1 MRNWNV
7 TRRLAGGLLTAA
19 LFAGTV
25 FAAEVPADVVGEPV
39 EEAVTA
45 LFERGIITG
54 DENGLFNP
62 QQNLTR
68 AQACIIVVKSM
79 DPPVGEVAG
88 TATQAPAD
96 SGFPDMS
103 GYSWAEGYIGYAVR
117 NGITKG
123 YPDGSFKPGN
133 KVTSNELA
141 TMILRAAGH
150 SDGSLGGTWPDNY
163 TGKALE
169 LGLYDGLPAKD
180 EMPDYAA
187 KWMAAQMNYNALE
200 LIDMAQSRVAEKTW
214 GIPAQ
219 APDMESLEFIL
230 SGRFNPDLSSFGGKP
245 VARDA
250 QILSYGLKKDYSR
263 DMELSER
270 GAEYQLRSI
279 LQYKGVVSSA
289 LIRMEGG
296 KIVQMVFPSDAGF
309 TGQAYSVVNQLSD
322 GILSLTAGHE
332 MRWTYG
338 EGAKTISSSREAGEG
353 TLYRLSLADG
363 KVMAAA
369 PQQDMR
375 KGFLKISEY
384 EINGPIQLETESG
397 NQWIDVTGTPT
408 IYVLDPAAK
417 VRYRPGKVAD
427 IRPGA
432 EVKLYDIS
440 DNGLDQ
446 ADVIIIRL

>member
-1 MRNWNV
+1 M
-7 TRRLAGGLLTAA
+7 LAAA
-19 LFAGTV
+19 LFTGTA
-25 FAAEVPADVVGEPV
+25 FAAEIPADVIGEPV

-54 DENGLFNP
+54 DENGLFHP
-62 QQNLTR
+62 EQNLTR

-163 TGKALE
+163 TEKALE

-200 LIDMAQSRVAEKTW
+200 LIDMTQNRVAEKTW
-214 GIPAQ
+214 GIPAE
-219 APDMESLEFIL
+219 APDREGLKLIL
-230 SGRFNPDLSSFGGKP
+230 SGRFDANLSSFAGLP

-250 QILSYGLKKDYSR
+250 RILSYGLKKDYSR
-263 DMELSER
+263 EMEISEN
-270 GAEYQLRSI
+270 ASDFQLKSI
-279 LQYKGVVSSA
+279 FQFKNVVSPA
-289 LIRMEGG
+289 LIRIEAGH
-296 KIVQMVFPSDAGF
+296 IVQVVFPSDAGF
-309 TGQAYSVVNQLSD
+309 TGQAYSVVNQLSQ

-332 MRWTYG
+332 MRWSYG
-338 EGAKTISSSREAGEG
+338 EGAKTITSSREAGEG
-353 TLYRLSLADG
+353 TLYRLSIADG
-363 KVMAAA
+363 RVMAAA
-369 PQQDMR
+369 PQWDME
-375 KGFLKISEY
+375 KGFRKVLEY
-384 EINGPIQLETESG
+384 RINGPVQLETENGS
-397 NQWIDVTGTPT
+397 QWIDVTGTPT
-408 IYVLDPAAK
+408 IYLLDPAAK
-417 VRYRPGKVAD
+417 VRYRTGKVAD

-432 EVKLYDIS
+432 EIKLYDIS
-440 DNGLDQ
+440 DNDLDQ
-446 ADVIIIRL
+446 ADIIIVRL

>member
-7 TRRLAGGLLTAA
+7 KRRLVGGLLTAA
-19 LFAGTV
+19 LFTGTA
-25 FAAEVPADVVGEPV
+25 FAADVPADVIGEPV
-39 EEAVTA
+39 EEAVAA

-54 DENGLFNP
+54 DKNGLFNP

-88 TATQAPAD
+88 TATQAPTD

-163 TGKALE
+163 TDKALE

-180 EMPDYAA
+180 EMPDFAA

-214 GIPAQ
+214 GIPTK
-219 APDMESLEFIL
+219 APGREGLEFIL
-230 SGRFNPDLSSFGGKP
+230 SGRFNASLSSFAGLP
-245 VARDA
+245 VTRDA

-263 DMELSER
+263 EMELSEK
-270 GAEYQLRSI
+270 AADYQLRSI
-279 LQYKGVVSSA
+279 LQYKDDVSSA
-289 LIRMEGG
+289 LIRIEAGL
-296 KIVQMVFPSDAGF
+296 ITQIILPTDAGF

-322 GILSLTAGHE
+322 GILSLTAGQE
-332 MRWTYG
+332 MRWSYG
-338 EGAKTISSSREAGEG
+338 EGAKTITSSREAGEG
-353 TLYRLSLADG
+353 TLYRLSIADG

-375 KGFLKISEY
+375 KGFRKIREY

-397 NQWIDVTGTPT
+397 SQWIDVTDTPT
-408 IYVLDPAAK
+408 IYVLDPSAK
-417 VRYRPGKVAD
+417 IRYRLGKVAD

-432 EVKLYDIS
+432 EAKLYDIS
-440 DNGLDQ
+440 DNDLDQ

>member
-1 MRNWNV
+1 M
-7 TRRLAGGLLTAA
+7 AALLT
-19 LFAGTV
+19 GTA
-25 FAAEVPADVVGEPV
+25 FAADVPADVIGEPV

-45 LFERGIITG
+45 LFQRGIITG

-62 QQNLTR
+62 EQNLTR

-79 DPPVGEVAG
+79 DPPVSEVAG

-123 YPDGSFKPGN
+123 YPDGSFRPGN

-150 SDGSLGGTWPDNY
+150 SDASLGGTWPDNY

-187 KWMAAQMNYNALE
+187 KWMAAQMNFNALE
-200 LIDMAQSRVAEKTW
+200 LIDTAPRRVPERTW
-214 GIPAQ
+214 GIPGV
-219 APDMESLEFIL
+219 APDNEGLEFIV
-230 SGRFNPDLSSFGGKP
+230 SGRFDGGLSSFGGMP
-245 VARDA
+245 VAKDA
-250 QILSYGLKKDYSR
+250 WILSYGLKKDYSR

-270 GAEYQLRSI
+270 AADYQIRSI
-279 LQYKGVVSSA
+279 FQYKDVVSPA
-289 LIRMEGG
+289 LIRMEKGL
-296 KIVQMVFPSDAGF
+296 IIQMVFPSDAGF

-332 MRWTYG
+332 MRWSYG
-338 EGAKTISSSREAGEG
+338 EGAKTITSSREASEG
-353 TLYRLSLADG
+353 TVYRLSVANG
-363 KVMAAA
+363 KVTAAA
-369 PQQDMR
+369 PQQDMK

-384 EINGPIQLETESG
+384 EINGPIQLDTENGS
-397 NQWIDVTGTPT
+397 QWIDVTDTPT
-408 IYVLDPAAK
+408 IYVLDPSAK
-417 VRYRPGKVAD
+417 VRYRAGKVAD
-427 IRPGA
+427 IRPGSEA
-432 EVKLYDIS
+432 KLYDIS

-446 ADVIIIRL
+446 ADIIIVKL

>member
-7 TRRLAGGLLTAA
+7 KRILAGGLLATA
-19 LFAGTV
+19 LFTGTA
-25 FAAEVPADVVGEPV
+25 FASAVPADVIGEPV
-39 EEAVTA
+39 EEAVA
-45 LFERGIITG
+45 VLFERGIITG

-62 QQNLTR
+62 GQNLTR

-79 DPPVGEVAG
+79 NPPVGEVAG
-88 TATQAPAD
+88 TATQAPAS

-150 SDGSLGGTWPDNY
+150 SDVSLGGTWPDNY

-187 KWMAAQMNYNALE
+187 KWMAAQMNYNALD
-200 LIDMAQSRVAEKTW
+200 LIDKAQSRVAEKTW

-219 APDMESLEFIL
+219 APTRENLEFVL
-230 SGRFNPDLSSFGGKP
+230 SGRFNAELSSFGGVP
-245 VARDA
+245 IVRDA
-250 QILSYGLKKDYSR
+250 QILSHGLKKDFNR
-263 DMELSER
+263 EMVLSEK
-270 GAEYQLRSI
+270 ASDFQLKSI
-279 LQYKGVVSSA
+279 FQYKNVVSPA
-289 LIRMEGG
+289 LIRIESGH
-296 KIVQMVFPSDAGF
+296 IVQMVLPADAGF

-322 GILSLTAGHE
+322 GILSLTAGQE
-332 MRWTYG
+332 MRWSYG

-353 TLYRLSLADG
+353 TLYRLSIADG
-363 KVMAAA
+363 RVTAAA
-369 PQQDMR
+369 PQQDM
-375 KGFLKISEY
+375 KMGFRTISEY
-384 EINGPIQLETESG
+384 RINGPIQVETESG
-397 NQWIDVTGTPT
+397 NQWIEVTDAPT
-408 IYVLDPAAK
+408 IYVLDPSAK
-417 VRYRPGKVAD
+417 FRYRTGKVAD

-432 EVKLYDIS
+432 EVKLFDIS

-446 ADVIIIRL
+446 ADIIIVRL